1 MMIRTA
7 LVFCAFA
14 ALVSGAE
21 HLTGSWKLNSAKS
34 KYVEMP
40 APKEQTVTYTTQG
53 SGWKYDAK
61 GTSADGQPIHAT
73 FVYVK
78 DGADAVMTGFPYA
91 DAIVLQNG
99 NADTST
105 ATFKR
110 QGKPVGNAK
119 RVISPDGKTMT
130 ITGQVTQADGK
141 PGTYTAVYDRQ

>member
-21 HLTGSWKLNSAKS
+21 HLAGNWKLNSAKS
-34 KYVEMP
+34 KYVGMP
-40 APKEQTVTYTTQG
+40 APKEQTVTYTAQG
-53 SGWKYDAK
+53 AGWKYDAK
-61 GTSADGQPIHAT
+61 GTSAAGQPINTT

-91 DAIVLQNG
+91 DAIVLKGG
-99 NADTST
+99 NADTSI

-110 QGKPVGNAK
+110 QGKVIGNAK
-119 RVISPDGKTMT
+119 RLIAKDGKTMT
-130 ITGQVTQADGK
+130 ITGEVTQADGK
-141 PGTYTAVYDRQ
+141 KGTYTAVYEKQ